1 VQSGLTIDQPY
12 WLAVPH
18 DALFHVDGSGY
29 SGIEPA
35 SRSTSLFRGTLRLT
49 NGMQLE
55 VERALMHTW
64 VDRVAGERTRPV
76 VITPVASIAIEDDVA
91 IVTGERA
98 RMHVELEALCD
109 DLVGQWQVTLPA
121 GWSLD
126 GTLPA
131 VPSLHRGQRQ
141 PLDIGVRRASGAQG
155 GMAHFS
161 FSGPKGAADRTL
173 HVIDY
178 PHILPQVWY
187 TSADVRLVPLEIA
200 VNVKTVGYLEGAGD
214 DVPKALQRLGI
225 AVERID
231 PSVARAAD
239 LEKCDAI
246 VTGIRAYNTV
256 PALAQFDRTLLA
268 YVERGGT
275 LLVQYNTN
283 GNDLVM
289 DAREIGPYP
298 FTLTRGRVTVEE
310 APPTF
315 LAPKHPLMTTPN
327 VLSAADF
334 TGWVQ
339 ERGLYF
345 TGNLD
350 AHYTPLIAWHD
361 PGEEPLDG
369 ALITCDY
376 GKGRYVYT
384 GISLFRELPA
394 GVPGAYRLLANLL
407 SRRSARE

>member
-1 VQSGLTIDQPY
+1 
-12 WLAVPH
+12 
-18 DALFHVDGSGY
+18 VDGSGY

-35 SRSTSLFRGTLRLT
+35 SRSTSMFRGTLRLAD
-49 NGMQLE
+49 GLQLQ

-76 VITPVASIAIEDDVA
+76 VITPVASIVVDDGVA
-91 IVTGERA
+91 IVPAERA
-98 RMHVELEALCD
+98 RIRVELEALCD
-109 DLVGQWQVTLPA
+109 DLDGKWTVALPA

-126 GTLPA
+126 GTLPT
-131 VPSLHRGQRQ
+131 VPTLHRGQRS
-141 PLDIGVRRASGAQG
+141 PLEISVRRASGAQG
-155 GMAHFS
+155 GQAHFS
-161 FSGPKGAADRTL
+161 FAGPKGSADRTL

-200 VNVKTVGYLEGAGD
+200 VNVKTVGYIEGAGD

-231 PSVARAAD
+231 PAVAQAPD
-239 LEKCDAI
+239 LDKCDAI
-246 VTGIRAYNTV
+246 VTGIRASNTV
-256 PALAQFDRTLLA
+256 KALAQFNRMLLS
-268 YVERGGT
+268 YVEHGGT

-298 FTLTRGRVTVEE
+298 FALTRGRVTVEE
-310 APPTF
+310 APATF
-315 LAPKHPLMTTPN
+315 LAPKHPLMNTPN
-327 VLSAADF
+327 VLGAADF
-334 TGWVQ
+334 AGWVQ

-345 TGNLD
+345 TGSLD
-350 AHYTPLIAWHD
+350 AHYTPLIAWND

-369 ALITCDY
+369 ALIACDF

-384 GISLFRELPA
+384 GISLFRQLPA

-407 SRRSARE
+407 SRRSSRA